1 MEQTDI
7 NINWDELE
15 KLRDDYKI
23 LMEKSVSWYTV
34 AREKGVEADEAKEI
48 AGEHWE
54 KHKEYLSSL
63 DRRHLEALAM
73 RLLEDLHQ
81 AKMRLEGWKRFSD
94 LQQSQKKQVRRM
106 IAAIGQ
112 KASSRGRRAADAR
125 HNAPGEARDKAN
137 QIRKIWATGKYT
149 SRDICAEQEC
159 AAIGMSFSSARKAL
173 RNTPTPI

>member
-1 MEQTDI
+1 MEQADFM
-7 NINWDELE
+7 INWEEIE
-15 KLRDDYKI
+15 KSRRDYEI
-23 LMEKSVSWYTV
+23 LMEKSVCWHEI
-34 AREKGVEADEAKEI
+34 AQAENVEADKAKEI

-54 KHKEYLSSL
+54 MHEKYISSL
-63 DRRHLEALAM
+63 DRALLEKLAI
-73 RLLEDLHQ
+73 RFLEDLHK
-81 AKMRLEGWKRFSD
+81 AKWHLESWKKFSD
-94 LQQSQKKQVRRM
+94 LQQSQKKKVRGI

-159 AAIGMSFSSARKAL
+159 AALGMSFSSARKAL
-173 RNTPTPI
+173 RNTPEP